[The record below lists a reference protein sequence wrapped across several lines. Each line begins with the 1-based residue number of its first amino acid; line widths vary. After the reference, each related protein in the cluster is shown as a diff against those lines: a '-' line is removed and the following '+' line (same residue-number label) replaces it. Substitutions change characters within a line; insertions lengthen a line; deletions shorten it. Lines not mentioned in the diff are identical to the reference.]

1 MIVKILKILERNR
14 EQERREVLKVLE
26 AKNLYRLDMK
36 KRLNMN
42 MKGRIVPRNPAKR
55 LINFTLKM
63 GKKKES

>member
-36 KRLNMN
+36 KKLNMN
-42 MKGRIVPRNPAKR
+42 MKGRIFPRNPAKR